1 MTNRRAV
8 TPSQTVGPFF
18 GFALPFEGDHRAIDR
33 PGPEALRI
41 EGTLSDGSGQPISD
55 ALLEVWSS
63 EQFSRCRTD
72 PEGAFRFVISRP
84 TSRGGE
90 APHLDVLIFA
100 RGLLRQLATRIYLP
114 DAAAAN
120 ANDPVLREIE
130 DERRSTLIAQVDGEV
145 LRFDIRLQGESETVF
160 FAI

>member
-1 MTNRRAV
+1 M
-8 TPSQTVGPFF
+8 TPSQTIGPFF
-18 GFALPFEGDHRAIDR
+18 GFALPFEGDHRAIER
-33 PGPEALRI
+33 LGPEALRI
-41 EGTLSDGSGQPISD
+41 EGTLSDGAGQPVSD
-55 ALLEVWSS
+55 GLLEVWSA

-72 PEGAFRFVISRP
+72 SEGAFHFVISRP
-84 TSRGGE
+84 TTRPGE
-90 APHLDVLIFA
+90 APHLDVLVFA

-130 DERRSTLIAQVDGEV
+130 DERRSTLIAEVEGDV